1 MAKVITT
8 ELQHSGASGANITL
22 DSSKNVT
29 CENNLTVDGT
39 TTLTGAVTLPNN
51 TVTNATVADDAIGIA
66 ELSATGTASATTF
79 LRGDNAWAA
88 AGGGLVKQV
97 KHMGTTTGV
106 TSTDEDAW
114 SDTNLTNTITMAQ
127 ATNKLIVH
135 VNLHCALYNSTSYD
149 YASQRM
155 NNLATQIVWS
165 KDGSDYWFDR
175 DSTDASGAYGFRFN
189 NADTSPEY
197 NNIMGFFPRTY
208 EVDPDTANQVTVK
221 IQFKAGKDNM
231 SVGVNQSCRST
242 MTIWEI
248 EYN

>member
-1 MAKVITT
+1 
-8 ELQHSGASGANITL
+8 
-22 DSSKNVT
+22 
-29 CENNLTVDGT
+29 
-39 TTLTGAVTLPNN
+39 
-51 TVTNATVADDAIGIA
+51 
-66 ELSATGTASATTF
+66 
-79 LRGDNAWAA
+79 WAA